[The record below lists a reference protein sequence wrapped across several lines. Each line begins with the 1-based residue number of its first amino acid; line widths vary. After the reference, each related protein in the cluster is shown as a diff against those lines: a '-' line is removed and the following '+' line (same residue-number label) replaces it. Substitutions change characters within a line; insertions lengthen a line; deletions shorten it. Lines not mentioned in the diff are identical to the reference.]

1 MKGFI
6 KGTLAAA
13 GCVYLTEIVACYILT
28 TYKKE
33 IREYVIEKVIDYFF
47 TDEDG
52 KEIDEGEILM
62 QAIQAYLKKK
72 GANE

>member
-13 GCVYLTEIVACYILT
+13 GCVYVGKLTACYILT

-33 IREYVIEKVIDYFF
+33 IREYVIEKVVDYFF

-52 KEIDEGEILM
+52 KEIDESEILM

>member
-1 MKGFI
+1 MRGFI

-13 GCVYLTEIVACYILT
+13 GCVYLGELTACYILT
-28 TYKKE
+28 PYKRE
-33 IREYVIEKVIDYFF
+33 IRKYVIEKVVDYIF

-52 KEIDEGEILM
+52 NEIDEGEILM

-72 GANE
+72 GAN